1 MFADCIEVGQLI
13 IHKLT
18 NLYNA
23 LCLARKLVL
32 FVEILNRTQVVPSAP
47 PQKKTQQ
54 KEPKVNTSALGK
66 IMVKKMYWANF
77 KWGRKLKG
85 KKSSFIHVTIIDL

>member
-32 FVEILNRTQVVPSAP
+32 FVEILNRTQVVPCPP
-47 PQKKTQQ
+47 PQKK
-54 KEPKVNTSALGK
+54 TSALGK
-66 IMVKKMYWANF
+66 IMVQKMYWANF

-85 KKSSFIHVTIIDL
+85 KKSSFIHVTIID